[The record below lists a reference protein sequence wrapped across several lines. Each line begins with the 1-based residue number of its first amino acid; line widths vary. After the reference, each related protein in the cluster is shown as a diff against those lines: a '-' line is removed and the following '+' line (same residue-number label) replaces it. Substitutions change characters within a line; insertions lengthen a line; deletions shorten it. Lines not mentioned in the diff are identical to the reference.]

1 MGDNKAC
8 RNRDCA
14 CCANW
19 SSAVFRILTLLG
31 AIVDSLNIA
40 LSARNELVRKM
51 ADLKQ
56 RLIVYD
62 NPQTPSS
69 KKPIQ
74 QKDRR
79 KAQNDPDGAAGKRRP
94 GAQPGHGKTE
104 ERLPVDVEERHRCVK
119 CPGCQGTDL
128 IECREEDFV
137 TTDIP
142 RIVRA
147 VIVRRRVHVYRCNEC
162 GLGEIRSESVRTAA
176 LVDFRAL
183 VNFGDLGRSLFNNVF

>member
-8 RNRDCA
+8 GNRDCS
-14 CCANW
+14 CCTNW
-19 SSAVFRILTLLG
+19 SSAVFRILVLLG

-40 LSARNELVRKM
+40 LSARNELVREV
-51 ADLKQ
+51 ADLKR

-69 KKPIQ
+69 KKPFQ

-104 ERLPVDVEERHRCVK
+104 ERLPADVEELHRCVK
-119 CPGCQGTDL
+119 CPAAREL
-128 IECREEDFV
+128 I
-137 TTDIP
+137 
-142 RIVRA
+142 
-147 VIVRRRVHVYRCNEC
+147 
-162 GLGEIRSESVRTAA
+162 
-176 LVDFRAL
+176 
-183 VNFGDLGRSLFNNVF
+183 